1 MTLVK
6 EEKKIQVPK
15 EEEKDLVETKE
26 KNLLKDHQELT
37 ENLLKVDLKTMKL
50 LEKAFSNNFIVFKS
64 TFKRFSVNS

>member
-50 LEKAFSNNFIVFKS
+50 SEKAEDV
-64 TFKRFSVNS
+64 KRFFYLQ